1 MPQVSTSVFLGD
13 VARAEV
19 WPILSDF
26 ARYPAFMADVLEV
39 DVLSNVGGDLHSTWR
54 VLLNGSELTW
64 TERDLLIENERIDFE
79 QTDGDLEIW
88 AGEWVLVDR
97 DDGLYVDLNVTF
109 DLGIPSLADVLH
121 PIGERA
127 IRANSRQMLDGIRE
141 QILMQQRS
149 EGQAPGLAPALA
161 AER

>member
-1 MPQVSTSVFLGD
+1 MPQVSSSVLLGNVERSD
-13 VARAEV
+13 V

-39 DVLSNVGGDLHSTWR
+39 QVPVQGDGDSHHDMHSTWR

-64 TERDLLIENERIDFE
+64 TERDVLVQNERIDFE
-79 QTDGDLEIW
+79 QTDGDLETW
-88 AGEWVLVDR
+88 FGEWVLVDR
-97 DDGLYVDLNVTF
+97 EDGLYVDLNVTF
-109 DLGIPSLADVLH
+109 DIGIPSLADVLH

-141 QILMQQRS
+141 QILMQRDA
-149 EGQAPGLAPALA
+149 QALT